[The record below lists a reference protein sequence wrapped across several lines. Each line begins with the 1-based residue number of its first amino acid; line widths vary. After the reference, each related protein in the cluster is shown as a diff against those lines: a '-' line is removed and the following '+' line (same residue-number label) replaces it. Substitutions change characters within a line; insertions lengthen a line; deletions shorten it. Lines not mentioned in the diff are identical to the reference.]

1 MATKSP
7 PTQLSP
13 KAALRL
19 YLHMIGGTKGGIG
32 KSTFCRVL
40 YQYCLDK
47 TIPVA
52 GFEGDTR
59 TPDFAGFYKEIEE
72 SDNIVRFSEDEAQ
85 VLEPNA
91 LVNKIL
97 EDKVNVV
104 VNLPA
109 SVDIALKLWLDSSHI
124 LSIAKDQNIQL
135 VKWFIVTGEYDS
147 TQSLRTSLNTFGQ
160 TIPHVVVKNQKYS
173 DWSFFDQ
180 DKEIQALIAA
190 CNCKTITFPKL
201 NVRLAGTI
209 LQNRLTYQAATQFKA
224 KGFGLIEQ
232 QAIQGF
238 LNEAYAAIES
248 TGYAPVPATPVAP

>member
-1 MATKSP
+1 MAAKSTP
-7 PTQLSP
+7 PKLSP
-13 KAALRL
+13 TALLL

-40 YQYCLDK
+40 YQYHLDK
-47 TIPVA
+47 GIPVA

-59 TPDFAGFYKEIEE
+59 TPDFAGFYKEIIE

-124 LSIAKDQNIQL
+124 INIAKAQNIQL
-135 VKWFIVTGEYDS
+135 TQWFVVTGEYDS
-147 TQSLRTSLNTFGQ
+147 TQSLRTSLTTFGQ
-160 TIPHVVVKNQKYS
+160 DIPHVVIKNQKYS
-173 DWSFFDQ
+173 DWSFFDS
-180 DKEIQALIAA
+180 DKEIQQLIAD
-190 CNCKTITFPKL
+190 CNCKVIQFPKL

-209 LQNRLTYQAATQFKA
+209 LQNRLTYQDATRFTA

-232 QAIQGF
+232 QTVQGF

-248 TGYAPVPATPVAP
+248 TGYAPTPSPTAVPS